1 MHAVTQKPS
10 AYAVITVFIQMIVTK
25 RNANPS
31 AADVQNKTV
40 PGAVLFLLFLMRC
53 YGYGHV
59 SYTGHCLNDIRI
71 HTQSIRIRIHI
82 EKSLH
87 LLIRLHGSGWLLKYG
102 KRVKC
107 LQEQERFA
115 IMAHVS

>member
-1 MHAVTQKPS
+1 MQKKTEILCS
-10 AYAVITVFIQMIVTK
+10 VHNCVYNKDACCNAETISVCCDNCVHQMIVTK

-40 PGAVLFLLFLMRC
+40 PGAVLFSLFNMRC

-71 HTQSIRIRIHI
+71 PIRSRFVFAYISKRACTI
-82 EKSLH
+82 L
-87 LLIRLHGSGWLLKYG
+87 SGY
-102 KRVKC
+102 
-107 LQEQERFA
+107 
-115 IMAHVS
+115 MAAVGC

>member
-1 MHAVTQKPS
+1 MQKKPKFYAAYTIVFITRMHAVTQKPS

-40 PGAVLFLLFLMRC
+40 PGAVLFSLFLMRC

-59 SYTGHCLNDIRI
+59 S
-71 HTQSIRIRIHI
+71 
-82 EKSLH
+82 
-87 LLIRLHGSGWLLKYG
+87 
-102 KRVKC
+102 
-107 LQEQERFA
+107 
-115 IMAHVS
+115 